1 MKYLVESRGSNV
13 WMASEGAGSVSTGGR
28 QTLGQMIQAPQ
39 GTEKTENRIEA
50 SSCSVLS
57 VLSMAIVLALLVS
70 IHGVFHLGIQ
80 E

>member
-13 WMASEGAGSVSTGGR
+13 EMASEDAGSVSTGGL

-57 VLSMAIVLALLVS
+57 VLSMAIVSALLVS
-70 IHGVFHLGIQ
+70 IYGVFHLGIQ

>member
-13 WMASEGAGSVSTGGR
+13 EMASEDAGSVPTGGR

-39 GTEKTENRIEA
+39 GAEKTENRIEA

-57 VLSMAIVLALLVS
+57 MAIVPALLVS
-70 IHGVFHLGIQ
+70 IYGVFHLGIQ

>member
-1 MKYLVESRGSNV
+1 
-13 WMASEGAGSVSTGGR
+13 MASEDAGSVSTGGL

-57 VLSMAIVLALLVS
+57 VLSMAIVSALLVS
-70 IHGVFHLGIQ
+70 IYGVFHLGIQ